1 MALRASNIAMW
12 SIACPR
18 AFAAFRSC
26 FSTAMA
32 SALPFQS
39 MTTSPRAAVA
49 DSARAPLIQIAR
61 ENLDI
66 GFIGISPFKGGPRSQ
81 GLFKCSH
88 IRGHGRREEAVKL

>member
-1 MALRASNIAMW
+1 MALTASNIAMW

-18 AFAAFRSC
+18 AFEAFRSC

-32 SALPFQS
+32 SALAFQS
-39 MTTSPRAAVA
+39 MMTSLRAAVA

-66 GFIGISPFKGGPRSQ
+66 GFHGTSPFKVALEVRDSSNAPTSADA
-81 GLFKCSH
+81 
-88 IRGHGRREEAVKL
+88 AVVKKR